1 VEDGELVVGGMRA
14 SALASEFGTPLVVY
28 CRDTV
33 LARARAYARVDP
45 NLLVVYGTKAFPNVA
60 LLELLGGEGLGA
72 DVSTLGELEFA
83 RRAGIS
89 GERLVFHGNN
99 KSDEELQA
107 AADMGA
113 LVVLDALEEIERAR
127 AAGVGRVLIRLTP
140 GIEAETHQAI
150 RTAHAESKFGLAPDD
165 AVRAVGAA
173 RTAGLDVAGLH
184 VHIGSQL
191 TRADESVLAVE
202 RLVDVA
208 RRCSD
213 WTPRVFNL
221 GGGLGVRHTSDEH
234 VPDVA
239 SFAGELVRHVRTL
252 WTEPVRLILEP
263 GRSLIGQAGLTL
275 YTVGAVKGTT
285 AAIDGGM
292 SDNPRPQLYG
302 ARYEA
307 LLANRAAEPSADTYR
322 IAGKHCESGDIL
334 IQAVELPEPRRGD
347 VLAVPATGGYTLA
360 MASTYNGVPRPA
372 AVLVADG
379 RAELIRRREDIEDL
393 LRYEPSNQ
401 G

>member
-1 VEDGELVVGGMRA
+1 MRA
-14 SALASEFGTPLVVY
+14 SALASEFGTPLLVY
-28 CRDTV
+28 CRNTV

-45 NLLVVYGTKAFPNVA
+45 DVLVVYGTKAFPNVA
-60 LLELLGGEGLGA
+60 LLELLAAEGLGA

-83 RRAGIS
+83 QRAGIA

-99 KSDEELQA
+99 KSDDELRA
-107 AADMGA
+107 AADAGA
-113 LVVLDALEEIERAR
+113 LLVLDALEEIERAR
-127 AAGVGRVLIRLTP
+127 AAGVRSALIRLTP
-140 GIEAETHQAI
+140 GIEAETHRAI
-150 RTAHAESKFGLAPDD
+150 RTAHAGSKFGLAPDD
-165 AVRAVGAA
+165 AVRAVGEA
-173 RTAGLDVAGLH
+173 RATGLEVAGLH

-202 RLVDVA
+202 RLMDVA

-213 WTPRVFNL
+213 WTPRIFNL
-221 GGGLGVRHTSDEH
+221 GGGLGVRHALDEH
-234 VPDVA
+234 MPDV
-239 SFAGELVRHVRTL
+239 SDFAGELVRQVRTR
-252 WTEPVRLILEP
+252 WPAPVRLILEP

-275 YTVGAVKGTT
+275 YSVGAVKGAT

-307 LLANRAAEPSADTYR
+307 LLANRAEEPPAGAYR

-334 IQAVELPEPRRGD
+334 IEAVELPAPRRGD
-347 VLAVPATGGYTLA
+347 LLAVPATGGYTLA

-379 RAELIRRREDIEDL
+379 RAELIRRRETVDDL
-393 LRYEPSNQ
+393 LRYEP
-401 G
+401 

>member
-1 VEDGELVVGGMRA
+1 MRA
-14 SALASEFGTPLVVY
+14 SELASEFGTPLLVY
-28 CRDTV
+28 CRKSV

-45 NLLVVYGTKAFPNVA
+45 DVLVVYGTKAFPNVA
-60 LLELLGGEGLGA
+60 LLELLAAEGLGA
-72 DVSTLGELEFA
+72 DVSTMGELAFA

-99 KSDEELQA
+99 KSDEELRA
-107 AADMGA
+107 AAAAGA

-127 AAGVGRVLIRLTP
+127 AADVRSVLIRLTP
-140 GIEAETHQAI
+140 GIEAETHHAI
-150 RTAHAESKFGLAPDD
+150 RTAHAGSKFGLAPDD
-165 AVRAVGAA
+165 AVRAVGEAHA
-173 RTAGLDVAGLH
+173 AGLDVAGLH

-208 RRCSD
+208 RRRSD
-213 WTPRVFNL
+213 WTPRIFNL
-221 GGGLGVRHTSDEH
+221 GGGLGVRHTLDEH
-234 VPDVA
+234 VPDVPA
-239 SFAGELVRHVRTL
+239 FAGELVRHVRAR
-252 WTEPVRLILEP
+252 WPEPVRLILEP

-275 YTVGAVKGTT
+275 YAVGAVKGTT

-292 SDNPRPQLYG
+292 SDNPRPQLYS

-307 LLANRAAEPSADTYR
+307 LLANRATEPPAGTYR

-334 IQAVELPEPRRGD
+334 IQAVELPEPQRGD
-347 VLAVPATGGYTLA
+347 LLAVPATGGYTLA

-379 RAELIRRREDIEDL
+379 RAELIRRRETVEEL
-393 LRYEPSNQ
+393 LAFEP
-401 G
+401 